1 MRLIVVS
8 NRLPI
13 TVSESGGKFKIKESV
28 GGLVTGLSSYLST
41 IKESSLDRSEFVWV
55 GWPGLSVTGHKQ
67 EELKKKAESMNLSP
81 VFLSE
86 KVMDRFY
93 YGFCNKTIWPLF
105 HYFTTY
111 TVYDEEFWN
120 NYKFVNELFCEQVLK
135 TAEPGDFIW
144 IHDYHLMLLPGML
157 REKLPDAKIGFFLHV
172 PFPSY
177 EVYRTLPG
185 EWRREILEGLLGADL
200 CGFHTYDYTR
210 HFLGCVLRILGHEN
224 NLGVISMPDR
234 VVKADT
240 FPMGINFNE
249 FLGAIK
255 SDEALKEIK
264 TLKKEFGN
272 SHLILSIDRLDYTK
286 GILNRLKG
294 FHEFL
299 ERYPEW
305 HGKVHLL
312 MIVVPSRVG
321 VDRYNQMKRE
331 IDEKVGNLNG
341 TFGTIHWTPVIYQ
354 YRFIPFLPL
363 SGLYKAC
370 DISLVTPLRDGMN
383 LIAKEYL
390 VCRTDNTGVL
400 ILSEMAGAS
409 KELNEAI
416 VINPNNPGDIAA
428 AIKEAL
434 EMPVSEQVR
443 KNKIMRVRL
452 KRYNVVKWA
461 NDFMSN
467 LDSIKKVQ
475 DELKSRLLDNS
486 HREEILRKFHTRIEK
501 LVLLDYDGTLV
512 PFAGRPEEAK
522 PTREL
527 LHLLYKVACKEG
539 VHLAIISGRDKDTL
553 GMWLWKLNA
562 TLIAEHGVWIKKPG
576 KHWGMIRRL
585 NKNWKASLLPLLQNF
600 SDLLPGSL
608 IEEKDYSLVW
618 HYRKSDP
625 DQASKIAREML
636 DELMDF
642 TSNMEVQVLQG
653 NKAIEIRNRGI
664 NKGTLANYLLTENH
678 YKFILAIG
686 DDVTDEDMFRV
697 LPKSACSI
705 KVGMKT
711 SYAKYNLQNHI
722 EVRKLLEAIV
732 NE

>member
-13 TVSESGGKFKIKESV
+13 TVSESGSKFRIKESV

-41 IKESSLDRSEFVWV
+41 IKESSMDKSDFIWV

-67 EELKKKAESMNLSP
+67 DELRKKAESMNLSP

-111 TVYDEEFWN
+111 TVYDEEYWK
-120 NYKFVNELFCEQVLK
+120 NYKFVNELFCEQVLS
-135 TAEPGDFIW
+135 TAKPDDFIW

-157 REKLPDAKIGFFLHV
+157 REKLPQAKIGFFLHV

-177 EVYRTLPG
+177 EIFRTLPG
-185 EWRREILEGLLGADL
+185 EWRSSILEGLLGADL

-240 FPMGINFNE
+240 YPMGINFKE
-249 FLGAIK
+249 FL
-255 SDEALKEIK
+255 DALKSGEAVKEVK
-264 TLKKEFGN
+264 TLKKEFGE

-294 FHEFL
+294 YYEFL
-299 ERYPEW
+299 ERFPEW

-341 TFGTIHWTPVIYQ
+341 TFGTIYWTPVIYQ

-363 SGLYKAC
+363 SGLYSAC
-370 DISLVTPLRDGMN
+370 NISLVTPLRDGMN

-390 VCRTDNTGVL
+390 ACRTDNTGVL

-416 VINPNNPGDIAA
+416 IVNPNNPADIAF

-434 EMPVSEQVR
+434 EMPVTEQVR
-443 KNKIMRVRL
+443 RNKIMRARL

-467 LDSIKKVQ
+467 LDSIKHVQ
-475 DELKSRLLDNS
+475 DELNARLLDNS
-486 HREEILRKFHTRIEK
+486 QREEIIKKFNSPIEK
-501 LVLLDYDGTLV
+501 LFLLDYDGTLV
-512 PFAGRPEEAK
+512 PFAGRPEEAR
-522 PTREL
+522 PTHEL
-527 LHLLYKVACKEG
+527 IHLLSHIASKVG
-539 VHLAIISGRDKDTL
+539 VHLTIISGRDKETL
-553 GMWLWKLNA
+553 GKWLGKVDA
-562 TLIAEHGVWIKKPG
+562 TLIAEHGVWIKEPG
-576 KHWGMIRRL
+576 KSWGMIRPL
-585 NKNWKASLLPLLQNF
+585 NKGWMKSLMPLLQNY

-618 HYRKSDP
+618 HFRKSDP
-625 DQASKIAREML
+625 DQASKIARELL
-636 DELMDF
+636 DELMNF
-642 TSNMEVQVLQG
+642 TANMEVQILQG
-653 NKAIEIRNRGI
+653 NKVIEIKNTGI
-664 NKGTLANYLLTENH
+664 NKGTIANHMLSLND
-678 YKFILAIG
+678 YKFVLAIG

-697 LPKSACSI
+697 LPKSACTI

-711 SYAKYNLQNHI
+711 SHAKYNLQNYV
-722 EVRKLLEAIV
+722 EVRKLLEAII